1 MSFILICLVLM
12 SYLMIVAKRMTAL
25 VRAFRAQSLCLCIV
39 TFGEAMRHHDANLYS
54 VAVLLFVI
62 KVIAIPTFVYRIME
76 RIHISEPMGLFLN
89 TQLSLVAAVGF
100 TYCSW
105 LFATRMLH
113 TTDTFSL
120 LITVAFTIT
129 IIGLFIMMFRM
140 NALAQI
146 MGLLVMENGLFLL
159 ASSMSGGMPFFV
171 EIAIFFDVFMSVIIL
186 GIFVYRINR
195 LFTHIDVDKLSR
207 LRG

>member
-1 MSFILICLVLM
+1 MSFMLICLVLM

-25 VRAFRAQSLCLCIV
+25 VRAFRIQSLCLCIV
-39 TFGEAMRHHDANLYS
+39 TFGEAMRHHDVNLYT
-54 VAVLLFVI
+54 VTVLLFVI
-62 KVIAIPTFVYRIME
+62 KVIAIPSFVYRIIE
-76 RIHISEPMGLFLN
+76 RIQISEPIGLFLN
-89 TQLSLVAAVGF
+89 TQLSLVAALGG
-100 TYCSW
+100 TYCAW
-105 LFATRMLH
+105 LFATKMLH
-113 TTDTFSL
+113 THEPFSL
-120 LITVAFTIT
+120 LITAAFTIT
-129 IIGLFIMMFRM
+129 LIGLYIMMFRM